1 MYKGKKKGHNNG
13 KFFLTVK
20 GFDLK
25 RLQKEIIGGSEWNY
39 FTGFLPEKKCVKS
52 FSKDKARVSMKWW

>member
-25 RLQKEIIGGSEWNY
+25 RLQKEIIGGSE
-39 FTGFLPEKKCVKS
+39 
-52 FSKDKARVSMKWW
+52 